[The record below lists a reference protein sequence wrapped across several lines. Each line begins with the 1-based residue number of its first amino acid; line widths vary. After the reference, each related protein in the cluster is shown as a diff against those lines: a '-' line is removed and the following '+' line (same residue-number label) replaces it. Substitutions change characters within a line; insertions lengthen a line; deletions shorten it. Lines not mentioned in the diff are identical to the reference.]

1 MGYSPPNVARIAT
14 YLSAVKTRI
23 TPDRCPGWAA
33 TVDEMLACIEDL
45 FVVARLAAGDTVV
58 CAHRDAFDRAQ
69 RPPPIPPPQHVVAA
83 SLYRGIEEHPRD
95 LDDPT

>member
-1 MGYSPPNVARIAT
+1 
-14 YLSAVKTRI
+14 
-23 TPDRCPGWAA
+23 
-33 TVDEMLACIEDL
+33 MLVYIEDL
-45 FVVARLAAGDTVV
+45 FGLARLAASDTVAF
-58 CAHRDAFDRAQ
+58 AHRDAFDRAQ